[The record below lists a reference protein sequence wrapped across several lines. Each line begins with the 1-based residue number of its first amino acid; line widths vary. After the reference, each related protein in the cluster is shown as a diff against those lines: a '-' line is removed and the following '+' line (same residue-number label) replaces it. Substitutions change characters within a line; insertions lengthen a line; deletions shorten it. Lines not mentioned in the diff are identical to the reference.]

1 MNPQSLSHRA
11 GVLVG
16 QEAAQPWLSRVCI
29 ASGDMQLVDGAQLQP
44 QLVTSMS
51 GMVITSRLLSGLSG
65 FSSSSFGPV
74 TSSSS
79 GDRWFGEQHE
89 ESTTV
94 LPDRP
99 SF

>member
-65 FSSSSFGPV
+65 FSSSFGPV
-74 TSSSS
+74 TKSSS